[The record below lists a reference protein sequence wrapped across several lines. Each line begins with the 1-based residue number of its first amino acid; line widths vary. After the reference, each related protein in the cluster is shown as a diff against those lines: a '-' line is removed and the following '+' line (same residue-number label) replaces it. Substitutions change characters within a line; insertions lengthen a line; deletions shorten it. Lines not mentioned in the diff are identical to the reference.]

1 MLRGKR
7 LLIVGLAALAALAAL
22 GWIVLRLRA
31 SPPRATQKAQAPGVA
46 SIPAEV
52 RLTGTIRARQVVA
65 VAATVEGI
73 LEQFMAEP
81 GQEVFEG
88 QLLARIRNG
97 GLEAARQAA
106 QSDLERVEARVR
118 ALESGLIAAR
128 LEASRSRADADRA
141 RSEYEKAER
150 LFERQNFL
158 FKEGA
163 TPKLVFEKARKE
175 FEAARQ
181 EAETIGEL
189 ARVAEDRVASLTKEL
204 DGARRLLEE
213 KRQALEEARQNLEAA
228 EVHSPVDGVLL
239 ARSRKVG
246 DPVGPDVQDLLQI
259 AVDLSA
265 LEVVLEPEP
274 PVLERIRPAQEA
286 LVEVIEG
293 PASGMPGQVSAVEQG
308 RVIVAFANPSPAVK
322 PGMTAHVRIR
332 LAPPAPGR

>member
-1 MLRGKR
+1 MIGS
-7 LLIVGLAALAALAAL
+7 AALAALAAAV
-22 GWIVLRLRA
+22 WILLRTR
-31 SPPRATQKAQAPGVA
+31 PPQAAPKTQQAGAP

-52 RLTGTIRARQVVA
+52 RLTGAIRARQVVA

-106 QSDLERVEARVR
+106 QSDLERAEGRVH

-150 LFERQNFL
+150 VFERQNFL

-181 EAETIGEL
+181 EAETVGEL

-204 DGARRLLEE
+204 DAARRLLEE
-213 KRQALEEARQNLEAA
+213 KKQALEEARQNLEAT
-228 EVHSPVDGVLL
+228 EVHSPVDGLLL

-246 DPVGPDVQDLLQI
+246 DPVGPEVQDLLQI

-274 PVLERIRPAQEA
+274 PVLERIRPGQDV

-293 PASGMPGQVSAVEQG
+293 PESGMPGRVSAVEQG
-308 RVIVAFANPSPAVK
+308 RVIVSFANPSPAVK

-332 LAPPAPGR
+332 LAPPAAGP